1 MMQNHSLPSFL
12 SILWLTLF
20 LGVIGW
26 GGMIILIWMTV
37 PFLWARWLFYFLL
50 VLGISGVFL
59 PVTYALNRRF
69 PSIPPADARVILRQ
83 AIWIGVF
90 VSTLA
95 WLQMGRALTTWVAFF
110 LAVGLVLVEIMLR
123 LLERS
128 RWKPRDSENE

>member
-1 MMQNHSLPSFL
+1 MMQNHSIPSFL